1 MLVINMIMMIIIEVD
16 MIKLSRTIAESVV
29 LLDCNTAD
37 MSEVVVWNTYRMQV
51 VDSCVHI

>member
-1 MLVINMIMMIIIEVD
+1 MIMMIIIEVD